1 MFRVLAL
8 AMAAAVLVAC
18 ATPYGE
24 QGLLGGFSAVELRPD
39 VWRVKFQGNGF
50 TTRETAQTFW
60 LNRCAELT
68 LEKGFTTFEILS
80 DMQFVMR
87 QPYEDEEPM
96 AKRNRLLPASR
107 VTVLASIQ
115 ELAEASG
122 WHSDGE
128 RLVSQVVPR
137 VKVAAVA
144 ARSVP
149 IFIYSGGSAV
159 RMPAL
164 EGDIHMIKRPV
175 TASPPKIF
183 DAKTLK
189 AALTPHMSNEKC
201 GTGNVCPHVHE
212 YLLPAGKLR

>member
-1 MFRVLAL
+1 MFRVIAL
-8 AMAAAVLVAC
+8 AMAAAVLAAC

-24 QGLLGGFSAVELRPD
+24 QGLLGGFSAIELQPD
-39 VWRVKFQGNGF
+39 VWRVKFQGNGY
-50 TTRETAQTFW
+50 TTRETAQTYW

-68 LEKGFTTFEILS
+68 LEKGYGTFEILS

-87 QPYEDEEPM
+87 QPDEERPT
-96 AKRNRLLPASR
+96 APGNRLLPASR
-107 VTVLASIQ
+107 VTILTSAQ

-122 WHSDGE
+122 WHADGE
-128 RLVSQVVPR
+128 HLASQAVPR

-149 IFIYSGGSAV
+149 IFIYSGGSAI

-189 AALTPHMSNEKC
+189 AALAPHMSTEKC